1 MTTADLPCSGKVIM
15 RHNHKTRA
23 KKNIY
28 TKAVNHRFVWVCLR
42 QATLLV
48 LKSKAHVM
56 KYVSSL

>member
-1 MTTADLPCSGKVIM
+1 MTTAGQPYSGKVIL
-15 RHNHKTRA
+15 RHDQKTRA

-48 LKSKAHVM
+48 LKSEEHIM
-56 KYVSSL
+56 KYVSKS